1 MSESRPVI
9 DAVETIIFERET
21 LDGNLFDV
29 ALSITIVASVTV
41 VMLDS
46 MDVYR
51 AIYYGNLGS

>member
-9 DAVETIIFERET
+9 DAVKTIIFERET
-21 LDGNLFDV
+21 LDGNLFDM